1 MKKSINLKLI
11 PFITIALAI
20 VFIINNYVVINILEE
35 EVLNQWK
42 TEDYKLV
49 VAYGQIMEAR
59 GCETAEQYQEFIDD
73 INSQNEFNYAL
84 YLEDVDGVV
93 TAVAHSNHDRIGLV
107 LEDEGSLAAAREGQA
122 YAGYYTDPVS
132 GGRTLDILTPIYDDS
147 GALQGA
153 LNIGIPVDEDTMDGI
168 LNQATVKVTFV
179 CVIFALILIVLLCG
193 FIFFI
198 LSKPL
203 RQLSVRIEKL
213 SNYDLRMEAGDAL
226 QKYRKRSDEIGMISN
241 GFLVMQESLIN
252 MAEDVRQISG
262 QLGTQ
267 STNLFDVCTEVRDS
281 SAQLSK
287 TVEEVAEGATTQANQ
302 TTEGNAQVG
311 RLNELIEVVEHN
323 MDSLKK
329 ATSAVE
335 EIERQGVE
343 VLDVLVEKTQQNG
356 ESSKRVQTVIEE
368 TSRQTERIKSASEE
382 IRGIAEQTNLLAL
395 NASIEAARAGEAG
408 RGFAVVATEIGN
420 LAQETNSLT
429 AQIEGIIKDLY
440 DKMQEAVGTI
450 GVMQEAS
457 VEQNESVEKTKQKF
471 DEITQTIQEMERQCD
486 RLAQSTQDMKASR
499 KTIVDVINDLSALS
513 QENAA
518 CMQEAAASVNIQSES
533 IEKISNSSHDVAGL
547 AEKLREEM
555 NKFQLE

>member
-1 MKKSINLKLI
+1 MRKSINLKLV

-84 YLEDVDGVV
+84 YLEDVDGAV
-93 TAVAHSNHDRIGLV
+93 TAIAHSNHDRIGMV
-107 LEDEGSLAAAREGQA
+107 FEDEGSLAAARDGQA

-147 GALQGA
+147 GVLQGA
-153 LNIGIPVDEDTMDGI
+153 LNIGIPVDEETMDGI
-168 LNQATVKVTFV
+168 LNQTIAKVTAISV
-179 CVIFALILIVLLCG
+179 TLAVVLIVLLCG

-203 RQLSVRIEKL
+203 RQLGVRIDRFAH
-213 SNYDLRMEAGDAL
+213 YDLRSEEGDIL
-226 QKYRKRSDEIGMISN
+226 QKYRKRSDEIGMISS
-241 GFLVMQESLIN
+241 GFLVMQDSLVN
-252 MAEDVRQISG
+252 MAANIQQVSE
-262 QLGTQ
+262 QLGSQ
-267 STNLFDVCTEVRDS
+267 SGNLSEVCTEVRDS

-287 TVEEVAEGATTQANQ
+287 TVEEVAEGATTQAHQ
-302 TTEGNAQVG
+302 TTEGNAQMG

-323 MDSLKK
+323 MDSLKE

-356 ESSKRVQTVIEE
+356 ESSRRVQTVIEE

-382 IRGIAEQTNLLAL
+382 IRGIAGQTNLLAL

-408 RGFAVVATEIGN
+408 KGFAVVATEIGN

-429 AQIEGIIKDLY
+429 AQIEGIIKELY
-440 DKMQEAVGTI
+440 DKMQEAVDTI

-457 VEQNESVEKTKQKF
+457 VEQNDSVEKTKQKF
-471 DEITQTIQEMERQCD
+471 DEITRTIQAMEQQCD
-486 RLAQSTQDMKASR
+486 RLEASTEDMKTSR

-533 IEKISNSSHDVAGL
+533 IEKVSRSSQDVAGL
-547 AEKLREEM
+547 AEKLREEIAR
-555 NKFQLE
+555 FILE